1 MILGTGR
8 AIGEA
13 IAVTQVI
20 GGAVAIQW
28 NIFGNGDTLAS
39 RIAAQYQGA
48 DSNLQIASIVYLAA
62 ILLVFSLIVNLIAQ
76 WILRRFAYPGTRT

>member
-39 RIAAQYQGA
+39 RIAAQYQA
-48 DSNLQIASIVYLAA
+48 PIPTSRS
-62 ILLVFSLIVNLIAQ
+62 
-76 WILRRFAYPGTRT
+76 RRSSTSPRSCWSCR